1 MLKLIAKRVFQ
12 MVSTIGA
19 DTVLFG
25 ITLPSD
31 TVVQGV
37 RGRISLQG
45 ETRHLHT
52 FSSTYAVEGYVLPLL
67 DPDAGQG
74 FENLWDTL
82 VPKQTDVQAMDLD
95 TAAAD
100 TTPFY
105 EPGEADWTALL
116 DLGLRPR
123 RVFHRHR
130 MLDFNSPMSFRFLD
144 TETPFNTL
152 FHACDAFNVNI
163 RQRMRVKQPSA
174 LVFAVTSPNLDD
186 TTATV
191 ESALAEQELGQIKY
205 LEHVLERALLGL
217 FGVFEGGAE
226 TPWEEASLLLQRHL
240 LPDVFEAT
248 ATRMSVTI
256 FNVYG
261 EVTIEHMVVGRLG
274 KQTVNLEY

>member
-1 MLKLIAKRVFQ
+1 MLRLIAKRVFQ
-12 MVSTIGA
+12 MVTTIGA

-25 ITLPSD
+25 LTLPSD
-31 TVVQGV
+31 TIVSSV

-67 DPDAGQG
+67 DPDSGQG
-74 FENLWDTL
+74 FEDLWDTL

-95 TAAAD
+95 TGAAD
-100 TTPFY
+100 ATPFF
-105 EPGEADWTALL
+105 EPGEADWTKLL
-116 DLGLRPR
+116 DLGLQPH

-130 MLDFNSPMSFRFLD
+130 MLDFNSPLSFRFLD
-144 TETPFNTL
+144 TESPFNTL
-152 FHACDAFNVNI
+152 FHACDAFNVDVK
-163 RQRMRVKQPSA
+163 QRMRAKQPSA

-186 TTATV
+186 TTSTV

-205 LEHVLERALLGL
+205 LRHVLERALLGL
-217 FGVFEGGAE
+217 FGVFEAGAE

-256 FNVYG
+256 FNVLG
-261 EVTIEHMVVGRLG
+261 EMTITHHVVGELG
-274 KQTVNLEY
+274 LQTVAIE